1 MSRHRAQVQS
11 HPGICFPLKHSVVF
25 KYSVCGEQ
33 IHRSDLWGRGEWGG
47 GIVTSCIW
55 HRMDV
60 RAEWPPF
67 SALPSIWLAP
77 FSAKSIWLTPFFWIS
92 IWKAPLFC
100 CIPVHA
106 HNFRTEIFEATCS
119 LGIQWIDCYI
129 CLPAING
136 YKKIKGQYMNGSTFQ
151 TIWYMNGSV
160 LSKARYMIGGKFW
173 NTGSYTR
180 TTITPK
186 LPLEDQTAWIRRV
199 IWPHMP
205 VDTFS
210 HGATLVMLNKIRCN
224 AHF

>member
-1 MSRHRAQVQS
+1 M
-11 HPGICFPLKHSVVF
+11 
-25 KYSVCGEQ
+25 CGVTSSCTSAVSSGHLLSIETFCSIQ
-33 IHRSDLWGRGEWGG
+33 IFCLRENTQIRPWGEGGQRGEWGG
-47 GIVTSCIW
+47 GRVTSCIW

-77 FSAKSIWLTPFFWIS
+77 FSAKSIWLAPFFWIS

-106 HNFRTEIFEATCS
+106 YNFRTEIFEATCS

-186 LPLEDQTAWIRRV
+186 LPLEDQTTWIRRV
-199 IWPHMP
+199 IWAFAVRICP
-205 VDTFS
+205 
-210 HGATLVMLNKIRCN
+210 
-224 AHF
+224 